1 MSRQAYALDVL
12 QAEVNAHAPNRSKA
26 SDGGLASPDHTAA
39 NPTSDHEALDGI
51 AWTARDFT
59 DDPAGGLDGSE
70 LAQKLAHR
78 IGKHPALGPGSYVIH
93 NARIISHARL
103 GEGWRPYT
111 GYNAHRQ
118 HVHLSVSDARSG
130 YDNRTPWNL
139 WAATET
145 PKPVV
150 APKVIPTF
158 ADCVVALKRAIAD
171 PDNTNDR
178 AKADYEKAWI
188 LLDAIASGNRVKV
201 PSSVA
206 GVRSALR
213 DHLNGG
219 ELSPGQARTANAA
232 YDLLKDI

>member
-12 QAEVNAHAPNRSKA
+12 LAEINKHAPNRSKA
-26 SDGGLASPDHTAA
+26 SDGGLASPGHTAA
-39 NPTSDHEALDGI
+39 NPTSDHEALDGVV
-51 AWTARDFT
+51 WTARDFT

-103 GEGWRPYT
+103 AEGWRPYT

-139 WAATET
+139 WTTET

-150 APKVIPTF
+150 APVQTPSL
-158 ADCVVALKRAIAD
+158 ADCVVALDRAIAAT
-171 PDNTNDR
+171 DNPR
-178 AKADYEKAWI
+178 AKADYTHART
-188 LLDAIASGNRVKV
+188 LLAEIADGKRVKV
-201 PSSVA
+201 PTSVR
-206 GVRSALR
+206 GVRSVLR
-213 DHLNGG
+213 DKLAGD
-219 ELSPGQARTANAA
+219 LSPGQTRRINAA

>member
-12 QAEVNAHAPNRSKA
+12 LAEVNKHAPGRSKA
-26 SDGGLASPDHTAA
+26 SDGGLASSDHTAA
-39 NPTSDHEALDGI
+39 NPTSDHEALDGV

-103 GEGWRPYT
+103 AEGWRPYS

-139 WAATET
+139 WAAAE
-145 PKPVV
+145 PKPV
-150 APKVIPTF
+150 APTRVPTML
-158 ADCVVALKRAIAD
+158 DITIALERLSGKSTNLRAIALYASARKVLGPLVTNGD
-171 PDNTNDR
+171 REVVPTSAASIIKHLDDRRTNTGG
-178 AKADYEKAWI
+178 ATKARLTA
-188 LLDAIASGNRVKV
+188 AIAL
-201 PSSVA
+201 
-206 GVRSALR
+206 LR
-213 DHLNGG
+213 PL
-219 ELSPGQARTANAA
+219 A
-232 YDLLKDI
+232 